1 MKHKTRAFELKI
13 EKTETL
19 VVRRRR
25 KLIFARC
32 DACGRET
39 RMLAPEEAAVVC
51 GTSPRKIY
59 QKIEAGQLHFV
70 ELPEG
75 LLLVC
80 LESLKGKIS

>member
-1 MKHKTRAFELKI
+1 MKHETRAFELKI

-19 VVRRRR
+19 VVRRRKR
-25 KLIFARC
+25 VVFLWC
-32 DACGRET
+32 DGCGSET
-39 RMLAPEEAAVVC
+39 GMLAPEDAAVAAR
-51 GTSPRKIY
+51 TSPRRIY

-80 LESLKGKIS
+80 SESLKGNIF

>member
-1 MKHKTRAFELKI
+1 MKQTRTIELKI
-13 EKTETL
+13 EKSETL

-25 KLIFARC
+25 KLIFAWC
-32 DACGRET
+32 ESCGRET
-39 RMLAPEEAAVVC
+39 AMLAPEEAAVIC

-59 QKIEAGQLHFV
+59 QKIEAGRVHFI

-80 LESLKGKIS
+80 SESLKENVF